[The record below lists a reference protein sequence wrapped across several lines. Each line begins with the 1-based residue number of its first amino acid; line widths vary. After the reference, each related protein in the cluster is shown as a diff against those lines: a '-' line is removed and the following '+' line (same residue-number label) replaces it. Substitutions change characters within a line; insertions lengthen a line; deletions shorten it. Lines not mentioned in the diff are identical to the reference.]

1 MIEQTAVENNENDL
15 LACTTCSHSLGK
27 VQRNPKTIVKL
38 SLKKCCVIIEDTNF
52 QDHETDIVQ
61 DIDINDPF
69 NEIKNESLETISDQF
84 KDQALV
90 INCNDIALR
99 AQLYRFKLKVAKPMI
114 DETDFLIECLN
125 ELIS

>member
-27 VQRNPKTIVKL
+27 VQRYPKTIVKL

-52 QDHETDIVQ
+52 QDHEADIVQ
-61 DIDINDPF
+61 DSEINDPF
-69 NEIKNESLETISDQF
+69 KEIKNESLETISDQF

-114 DETDFLIECLN
+114 DETEFLIECLN
-125 ELIS
+125 